1 MSGSILRRRRLA
13 VILGTI
19 AAVGPFTTD
28 MYLPAF
34 PAVAADL
41 SATPSAVQGTLV
53 TYFLALALGQ
63 LAYGPLSDRL
73 GRRLPLLVGF
83 GTYVVSSIGC
93 ALAQDIGSLAV
104 LRFLQALGGCSGMV
118 IARAVVRDVAD
129 GPDAVRLMANLMMV
143 SGIAPVIAPGV
154 GSIMLGITGWR
165 GIFGVLAAYGAV
177 VVVLVMTTLP
187 ESLPADRRRR
197 DSPLATL
204 LLFGALLRDRH
215 FMGHALAG
223 TMPIAGMFVYII
235 ASPFVF
241 MEIFGVSPLAYSL
254 FFGANAAGIYLL
266 GRIVSRL
273 AQSRAPEPL
282 LHAFSWQPI
291 IGGAVVLAGAASGAF
306 WLVAVGLWIFVA
318 AIGALVPL
326 AVATAMSRQGH
337 AAGSASALIGTMQF
351 GLGAGLGAAVGLL
364 HTGTALPMATAVALC
379 GLGGFLALRILAPR
393 GV

>member
-1 MSGSILRRRRLA
+1 MSGTFRKPRIA

-41 SATPSAVQGTLV
+41 NATAAAVQGTLV

-63 LAYGPLSDRL
+63 LVYGPLSDRL

-83 GTYVVSSIGC
+83 ATFVLSSIGC
-93 ALAQDIGSLAV
+93 ALAQDIGSLAL

-118 IARAVVRDVAD
+118 IARAVVRDVAE
-129 GPDAVRLMANLMMV
+129 GPAAVRLMANLMMV
-143 SGIAPVIAPGV
+143 SGIAPVIAPGI
-154 GSIMLGITGWR
+154 GSLMLGITGWR
-165 GIFGVLAAYGAV
+165 GIFGVLAVYGAI
-177 VVVLVMTTLP
+177 VVLLVLMTLP
-187 ESLPADRRRR
+187 ESLPKERRRR
-197 DSPLATL
+197 DSPVATL
-204 LLFGALLRDRH
+204 LLFGALMRDRH

-235 ASPFVF
+235 SSPFVY
-241 MEIFGVSPLAYSL
+241 MQIFGVSPQLFSL

-273 AQSRAPEPL
+273 ALTRQPEEL
-282 LHAFSWQPI
+282 LRVFSWQPV
-291 IGGAVVLAGAASGAF
+291 IGGAVVLAGALTGQF
-306 WLVAVGLWIFVA
+306 WFVAAGLWIFVA

-351 GLGAGLGAAVGLL
+351 GLGAGLGAMVGALY
-364 HTGTALPMATAVALC
+364 TGTALPMAAAVAVC
-379 GLGGFLALRILAPR
+379 GLGGFLALRLVPPKPA
-393 GV
+393 